1 MKNQTTEPK
10 IDSTKVAS
18 IAILFII
25 SLSIIIL
32 GAAFSVYSVVSNISF
47 TVMNS
52 QIHGAVFGVVITFLG
67 VRYLL
72 SVQRLKD
79 EVYKGTS
86 RFSWSNFKTEKV
98 DKKQPTCR

>member
-1 MKNQTTEPK
+1 MKNQTTEPR

-18 IAILFII
+18 IAILFVTA
-25 SLSIIIL
+25 LSIILL
-32 GAAFSVYSVVSNISF
+32 GAAFSVYSVVSNINF

-52 QIHGAVFGVVITFLG
+52 QIHGAVFGVVIAFLG
-67 VRYLL
+67 MRYLL

-86 RFSWSNFKTEKV
+86 RFSWSNFRTEKAR
-98 DKKQPTCR
+98 KKQPTCR